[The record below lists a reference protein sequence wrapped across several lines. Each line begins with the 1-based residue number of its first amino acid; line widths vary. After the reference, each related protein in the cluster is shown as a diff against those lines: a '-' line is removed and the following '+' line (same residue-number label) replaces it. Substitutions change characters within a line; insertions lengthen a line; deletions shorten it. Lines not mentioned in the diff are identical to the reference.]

1 MHMNTMKETWSRAI
15 SKPFAYY
22 SWLVLLYTIVV
33 IVWGAYVRATGSGAG
48 CGSHWPACNGEVFH
62 RPERIETWIELIHRL
77 TSAALGI
84 LGIIQLVWAFRIT
97 DRGHYLRRATV
108 WAFIFVLIEGALGA
122 GLVLFELVAGDTS
135 SIRAL
140 VVGLHLVNTMIL
152 VGTYVAVAWYASGGA
167 PVRLRDHRTVQILF
181 GLAIFGMLI
190 LSAFGAITALGDTLF
205 PAENLADG
213 LAQKSDPNA
222 HFAVR
227 MRIWHPALAIL
238 VSAYI
243 ISIIYSMSNLRDTPL
258 KNQFAWLTAGSIIL
272 QVVLGGVNVL
282 LLAPVWMQ
290 LVHLFLSNT
299 LWISLLLF
307 TAVNAPAKAAVSSA
321 HTSQLAHPAATGD

>member
-1 MHMNTMKETWSRAI
+1 MNTLQATWSRSI
-15 SKPFAYY
+15 SKKFAYY
-22 SWLVLLYTIVV
+22 SWFVLLYCVLV
-33 IVWGAYVRATGSGAG
+33 ILWGAFVRATGSGAG

-62 RPERIETWIELIHRL
+62 RPQSVETMIELSHRL

-84 LGIIQLVWAFRIT
+84 LGIIQLIWAFRIT
-97 DRGHYLRRATV
+97 ERGHRIRRAAV
-108 WAFIFVLIEGALGA
+108 WAFVFVLIEGALGA

-135 SIRAL
+135 TTRAV

-152 VGTYVAVAWYASGGA
+152 VGTYVAVAWYASGGQQ
-167 PVRLRDHRTVQILF
+167 VRLRDHRQVQALF
-181 GLAIFGMLI
+181 GLAMFGMLV

-213 LAQKSDPNA
+213 LAQKFDPEA

-227 MRIWHPALAIL
+227 MRIWHPVLAIL

-243 ISIIYSMSNLRDTPL
+243 LSIIYSMPDLRDTPI
-258 KNQFAWLTAGSIIL
+258 KNQFAWLTAGNIIL
-272 QVVLGGVNVL
+272 QVLLGGVNVL

-299 LWISLLLF
+299 LWISLLLL
-307 TAVNAPAKAAVSSA
+307 TAVNAPATAAVPAKS
-321 HTSQLAHPAATGD
+321 TDKLPYPAATGD